1 MSAIVPVNGGIVPG
15 VQQIN
20 TNLNVPGGGGGA
32 LKGFMGKLGNLSL
45 ALSAGEFLGNLYK
58 NNTAESDFVSG
69 RGSGAQALVGK
80 DQRRK
85 NTQAISETMAPVR
98 ELLGT
103 QDLSTAAQ
111 PTTPGRD
118 TAPPTST
125 PGIEQKG
132 TQMGGTFASAAP
144 ARTPQ
149 SDDMDENFKIWAK
162 ANPTLAK
169 KLKEG
174 DYGYE
179 AVQSV
184 VNPPVDAS
192 SFLAPEGFP
201 KFSAPVEAFNT
212 DIYKNMPTDTV
223 PFEVPEG
230 TVETFSEKIP
240 EGGIDLNLYQQPGEA
255 SQKASSLKDK
265 YVQGVKAAREDKGNA
280 SFAQIPDF
288 PVGYSSP
295 PVKTDLID
303 TDLYKPGV
311 FTAFGDNATAF
322 PGLQINSYQS
332 FEDWSRSNTNPFD
345 IQ

>member
-15 VQQIN
+15 VQQIT
-20 TNLNVPGGGGGA
+20 TNLNVPGGSR
-32 LKGFMGKLGNLSL
+32 LGFMGKLGQLGM
-45 ALSAGEFLGNLYK
+45 ALQAGEFLGNLYK
-58 NNTAESDFVSG
+58 NNTSESDFVSG

-80 DQRRK
+80 DQRAK
-85 NTQAISETMAPVR
+85 NTAAIAETTAPIR

-103 QDLSTAAQ
+103 QDLSGSTP

-118 TAPPTST
+118 TAPPTAA

-184 VNPPVDAS
+184 VNPPADTS
-192 SFLAPEGFP
+192 NFLAPEGFP
-201 KFSAPVEAFNT
+201 KFSAPVDAFNT
-212 DIYKNMPTDTV
+212 DIYRNMPTETV

-230 TVETFSEKIP
+230 TVETFSKGIP
-240 EGGIDLNLYQQPGEA
+240 EGVFDLNLYQQPGEA
-255 SQKASSLKDK
+255 SQKASSLKNK
-265 YVQGVKAAREDKGNA
+265 YVQGVKASREDKGNA
-280 SFAQIPDF
+280 SDVQIPDF
-288 PVGYSSP
+288 PVSYSSP